1 MLQPT
6 LINHIRLMYNASA
19 AYRLKRALC
28 MFRFRMTS
36 GFSLL
41 RVHFTISAFKHIL
54 HADIVRRLKNGDAA
68 RNCDMFLRTVFPNC
82 LMQRLHQRLTI
93 LIIRAL
99 QYHDKFIAADAV
111 NRTVREYRAEHF
123 ARVTDI
129 CISGDMSFCIIDLF
143 QPVDI
148 ADDNGEFRRI
158 L

>member
-1 MLQPT
+1 
-6 LINHIRLMYNASA
+6 
-19 AYRLKRALC
+19 

-41 RVHFTISAFKHIL
+41 RVHFTIRAFKHIL

-68 RNCDMFLRTVFPNC
+68 CDCDMFVRTVFPNR
-82 LMQRLHQRLTI
+82 LMQRLHQWAGASAVSPLSSR
-93 LIIRAL
+93 
-99 QYHDKFIAADAV
+99 YHNKFIAADAV
-111 NRTVREYRAEHF
+111 NRTVCEYCAEHF
-123 ARVTDI
+123 ARVADI
-129 CISGDMSFCIIDLF
+129 RISGDMSFCIIDLF